1 MTVWNLKYLW
11 CCPQRWISK
20 EQSLEQCQCYNGE
33 ILEDVREVVS
43 VRGIFLLQKQ
53 KHNGPVWD
61 KLSNVTNFSVSVTV
75 SLAKGSDGAA
85 RYQSLHHWLSTLQWN
100 RYPCE
105 LPAVCLSVCLTIRPW
120 SGHSKVR
127 LRKPLTPPEN
137 IKVPSRIF
145 FIVTENWGGDGQF
158 GTSVYRTCDENKKCS

>member
-85 RYQSLHHWLSTLQWN
+85 RYQSQHHWLSTLQWN

-105 LPAVCLSVCLTIRPW
+105 LPAVCLSVCLSHHQTLVRTQQGQTQEASNTSWKYQSSFTDILHCYWELRRWWTIW
-120 SGHSKVR
+120 YKC
-127 LRKPLTPPEN
+127 L
-137 IKVPSRIF
+137 
-145 FIVTENWGGDGQF
+145 
-158 GTSVYRTCDENKKCS
+158 CDENKKCS